1 MKRFQEKILGVKCRF
16 GVILFIYLFFNKA
29 FLTFTYKI
37 EIKKKKKRKRHTHT
51 HTHTYMEQID
61 EYQAKHTHK
70 NTTAIQLPSILQ
82 CHHLF
87 VKTFINFSHFLK

>member
-37 EIKKKKKRKRHTHT
+37 EIKKKKREKDTHT
-51 HTHTYMEQID
+51 HTHTYIEQID

-70 NTTAIQLPSILQ
+70 TTTAIQLPSM
-82 CHHLF
+82 
-87 VKTFINFSHFLK
+87 

>member
-1 MKRFQEKILGVKCRF
+1 MPFWSYPF
-16 GVILFIYLFFNKA
+16 YLFIFIKA

-51 HTHTYMEQID
+51 YIEQID

-70 NTTAIQLPSILQ
+70 TTTAIQLPSM
-82 CHHLF
+82 
-87 VKTFINFSHFLK
+87 